1 MLLNYLKNYLIL
13 LSQIVLLFSQ
23 EIPIEFFEYKKQKLH
38 SELGQNWTSNTI
50 FGPFRYKKNST
61 INDSLFARS
70 RFGAFF
76 AKGQKMIYAYGHFT
90 YKSNFHGYLHPR
102 IVNSPDKFTGY
113 SGIPRD
119 ISRGGFSSGETD
131 LSGIS
136 FENSWMIIQFGRG
149 KQSWGAGNDL
159 QLALSEKSNV
169 YDYGMLDLDFEKLRV
184 RYFHGYLET
193 NNQQVN
199 RYITGRGI
207 EWNNNTNFLLGLS
220 EIIIYSGVNRPIDFT
235 YLNPIATHL
244 EIELNDRQNTLG
256 TGYGNGI
263 WQFSIDYLL
272 ARKIRI
278 SGNFLFDEFILDNSQ
293 KEEGK
298 DFGSAYS
305 LKAVISLVKN
315 EKSYLFFNLSTISVG
330 TNTFRHDRGSNNFIQ
345 RGDPLG
351 WEFGSDTEEYKL
363 GIDYLSDN
371 KFIIDLDFGFRNKG
385 EKNIINNPYEPYLQY
400 FDESFPSGEVENI
413 IFSFF
418 ELQWWWK
425 SNLSTFIEF
434 EYNKSNK
441 LGKNFEWNIGFDVYY
456 GANGYL

>member
-1 MLLNYLKNYLIL
+1 MLLNFLKNYFIL

-23 EIPIEFFEYKKQKLH
+23 EIPIEFFEYNKKKIH
-38 SELGQNWTSNTI
+38 SESGQNWSNNTT
-50 FGPFRYKKNST
+50 FGPFRYGKNFA
-61 INDSLFARS
+61 INDSLFVRS

-76 AKGQKMIYAYGHFT
+76 ARGQKMIYAYGHFT
-90 YKSNFHGYLHPR
+90 YKSYFHGYIHPR
-102 IVNSPDKFTGY
+102 IVNNPDKFAGY

-149 KQSWGAGNDL
+149 KQSWGAGQDI
-159 QLALSEKSNV
+159 QLALSEESNV
-169 YDYGMLDLDFEKLRV
+169 YDYGMLDLDFEKLKV

-193 NNQQVN
+193 NNQLVN

-207 EWNNNTNFLLGLS
+207 EWNNNTNLLLSLS
-220 EIIIYSGVNRPIDFT
+220 EIIIYSGINRPIDFT

-256 TGYGNGI
+256 TGHGNGI

-278 SGNFLFDEFILDNSQ
+278 SGNFLFDEFTLDNSQ

-298 DFGSAYS
+298 DSGSAYS
-305 LKAVISLVKN
+305 LKAVINVVKN
-315 EKSYLFFNLSTISVG
+315 EKSYLLFNLSTISVG

-351 WEFGSDTEEYKL
+351 WEFGSDTQEYKF

-371 KFIIDLDFGFRNKG
+371 NFITDLDLRFRNKG
-385 EKNIINNPYEPYLQY
+385 EKNILNNPYEPYSYY
-400 FDESFPSGEVENI
+400 FDEPFPSGEVENI
-413 IFSFF
+413 SFIFSKV
-418 ELQWWWK
+418 QYWWRP
-425 SNLSTFIEF
+425 NISTHIKLDF
-434 EYNKSNK
+434 NDSNK
-441 LGKNFEWNIGFDVYY
+441 LGKKFEWNIGFDIYY
-456 GANGYL
+456 RFDKYL